1 MDKPDGVEFNCL
13 PAHTTHILLYNHPMD
28 STKTY
33 QREDAIGL
41 LRRNG
46 IGLTRQRAD
55 IAQVLFF
62 KHQHLSADQ
71 IQAQVNSSYT
81 YASKAT
87 VYNTLR
93 LFLEKGL
100 VREVLVDSSK
110 VFYDSNTEA
119 HHHFYDVT
127 SGELSDI
134 AADLITVSNLP
145 KLPKGM
151 IAEGVDVVIRVRSAS
166 SLPSSA

>member
-1 MDKPDGVEFNCL
+1 MDL
-13 PAHTTHILLYNHPMD
+13 TQI
-28 STKTY
+28 Y

-41 LRRNG
+41 LRRCG

-55 IAQVLFF
+55 IAQVLFA

-71 IQAQVNSSYT
+71 IQAQVNSRHA

-110 VFYDSNTEA
+110 IFYDSNTEV
-119 HHHFYDVT
+119 HHHLYDVV
-127 SGELSDI
+127 SGELTDI
-134 AADLITVSNLP
+134 AADKMTISNLP
-145 KLPKGM
+145 KLPTGM
-151 IAEGVDVVIRVRSAS
+151 VAEGVHVVIRVRSAS
-166 SLPSSA
+166 ALPPAA

>member
-1 MDKPDGVEFNCL
+1 
-13 PAHTTHILLYNHPMD
+13 MD

-41 LRRNG
+41 LRRYS

-55 IAQVLFF
+55 IAQVLFAR
-62 KHQHLSADQ
+62 HQHLSADQ
-71 IQAQVNSSYT
+71 IQAQVNAHFT

-87 VYNTLR
+87 VYNTLK

-110 VFYDSNTEA
+110 VFYDSNTEV
-119 HHHFYDVT
+119 HHHLYDVE
-127 SGELSDI
+127 SGELTDI
-134 AADLITVSNLP
+134 ATDKMTISNLP
-145 KLPKGM
+145 KLPGGM
-151 IAEGVDVVIRVRSAS
+151 VAEGIDVVIRVRSANP
-166 SLPSSA
+166 LPPVA

>member
-1 MDKPDGVEFNCL
+1 MVQPDGVEFNSL
-13 PAHTTHILLYNHPMD
+13 PHTLPFFLYNHHMN
-28 STKTY
+28 STTTY

-41 LRRNG
+41 LRRYG

-55 IAQVLFF
+55 IAQVLFA

-110 VFYDSNTEA
+110 VFYDSNTEV
-119 HHHFYDVT
+119 HHHLYDVI

-134 AADLITVSNLP
+134 TADQVTVSNLP
-145 KLPKGM
+145 KLPAGM
-151 IAEGVDVVIRVRSAS
+151 IADGVDVVIRVRSAS
-166 SLPSSA
+166 SISSPV